1 MFDLCIDQYIFDKPD
16 NRAMLMM
23 MTFIVIRVVKNQGDD
38 EEWDNWTAN
47 VSLTSSQA
55 SKLR

>member
-23 MTFIVIRVVKNQGDD
+23 MTFIVIRVVMMKNGITELQMF
-38 EEWDNWTAN
+38 
-47 VSLTSSQA
+47 
-55 SKLR
+55 R